1 MFWDPVK
8 YIAHCGKSSIFQSF
22 KFFVKTCLFSFFQI
36 KQHPKSKSTMYL
48 NEDHLRPP
56 SNHQGNIVRFLR
68 SLVVSKSK
76 IHNHKSRVFG
86 KDLKQHLA
94 ETRNE
99 SKIFKIFFRNFSNIY
114 SRNLPITVPPILR
127 VCSKCIEHRGIVD
140 GIYRLSGIS
149 SNIRALK

>member
-1 MFWDPVK
+1 M
-8 YIAHCGKSSIFQSF
+8 SF
-22 KFFVKTCLFSFFQI
+22 FIFQI

-99 SKIFKIFFRNFSNIY
+99 SKNFLGPFFGTFQEFTHATFLFQFRQF
-114 SRNLPITVPPILR
+114 
-127 VCSKCIEHRGIVD
+127 
-140 GIYRLSGIS
+140 
-149 SNIRALK
+149 

>member
-1 MFWDPVK
+1 M
-8 YIAHCGKSSIFQSF
+8 
-22 KFFVKTCLFSFFQI
+22 

-99 SKIFKIFFRNFSNIY
+99 SKIFFWVLFRKYLKMY
-114 SRNLPITVPPILR
+114 SRNLTITVPPILR

>member
-1 MFWDPVK
+1 M
-8 YIAHCGKSSIFQSF
+8 YIAQCGKSSIFQSF

-99 SKIFKIFFRNFSNIY
+99 SKIFKIFFSQLFKYLLTQPSNYSSANFESVFQVY
-114 SRNLPITVPPILR
+114 
-127 VCSKCIEHRGIVD
+127 
-140 GIYRLSGIS
+140 
-149 SNIRALK
+149 